1 MKPAPRNHRELLAW
15 AAAIIEREYGRQTTG
30 EVRIQLHEGV
40 IQRVKVEATETPP
53 K

>member
-1 MKPAPRNHRELLAW
+1 MKPAPRSHRELLAW
-15 AAAIIEREYGRQTTG
+15 AAAIIERENGRGTTG